1 MSITKKD
8 VEHVAMLARIEL
20 TEEEKER
27 FTKDFNDILGFVNKL
42 NELDT
47 ENVPPTAHVLDLQ
60 NVFREDVV
68 APSLERE
75 KALEN
80 APEQKDGLFSVPK
93 II

>member
-8 VEHVAMLARIEL
+8 VEHVALLARIEL
-20 TEEEKER
+20 TEAEKER
-27 FTKDFNDILGFVNKL
+27 YTKDFNDIIGFVNKL

-47 ENVPPTAHVLDLQ
+47 EDIPPTAHVLDLQ

-75 KALEN
+75 MALQN
-80 APEQKDGLFSVPK
+80 APEQKGGLFSVPK

>member
-75 KALEN
+75 KALKN